1 MKELLGV
8 SRAIAAVREQV
19 QQLLTRGQH
28 AHRLPPILLQGETGT
43 GKGLLARLIHR
54 ESPRRDGPL
63 IDVSCAAIPDGLLE
77 AELFG
82 FERGAFTDARQAK
95 PGLLQAAHRGTLFL
109 DEVAL
114 LPETLQAKLL
124 KAIEERAVRRLGSTR
139 AESVDVQVIAASN
152 EDLAEAAR
160 TRRFRND
167 LYHRLAVVTLTLP
180 PLRERPEDVLLLAEH
195 FLSRTCADYGLVPP
209 RRFAADARS
218 ALQGYRWPGNVR
230 ELSNVIES
238 AVLLAEESTITAA
251 MLGLSARSETDAGW
265 SRFDDRVG
273 DLEREQ
279 LLGALNDTNWNVS
292 RAAIQLGIS
301 RNRLRYRIEKH
312 RLDTGRHLVRSGQR
326 HARPTEAAATSPVD
340 PPATA
345 AAGLLWEGRHLALLR
360 VDLLPP
366 ATAGPPL
373 DPGRALTVIA
383 DKIRSFGGC
392 IEELAATTIVGA
404 FGLEPIENA
413 PNNAALAALAI
424 QNAAERARRVDSRVP
439 AVKIAV
445 HTGQLLVGRV
455 DGRAQIDLK
464 DKRATENILA
474 GLSDVG
480 QSNSIVISAAAAP
493 FLERRFE
500 LARDS
505 ANGRWR
511 GTALPPH
518 PSGAHRLRAWG
529 DERSRGSWA
538 ASVN

>member
-1 MKELLGV
+1 MKELVGV
-8 SRAIAAVREQV
+8 SGAIAAVREQV

-54 ESPRRDGPL
+54 ASPRRDGPFV
-63 IDVSCAAIPDGLLE
+63 DVGCSTIPDGLLE

-82 FERGAFTDARQAK
+82 FERGAFTDARHAK

-124 KAIEERAVRRLGSTR
+124 KAIEERTVRRLGSTR

-209 RRFAADARS
+209 RRFAADACS

-251 MLGLSARSETDAGW
+251 MLGVSARSETGAAW

-312 RLDTGRHLVRSGQR
+312 RLDTGRHSIRSGER
-326 HARPTEAAATSPVD
+326 HARPTEAAPASPV
-340 PPATA
+340 
-345 AAGLLWEGRHLALLR
+345 
-360 VDLLPP
+360 
-366 ATAGPPL
+366 
-373 DPGRALTVIA
+373 
-383 DKIRSFGGC
+383 
-392 IEELAATTIVGA
+392 
-404 FGLEPIENA
+404 
-413 PNNAALAALAI
+413 
-424 QNAAERARRVDSRVP
+424 
-439 AVKIAV
+439 
-445 HTGQLLVGRV
+445 
-455 DGRAQIDLK
+455 
-464 DKRATENILA
+464 
-474 GLSDVG
+474 
-480 QSNSIVISAAAAP
+480 
-493 FLERRFE
+493 
-500 LARDS
+500 
-505 ANGRWR
+505 
-511 GTALPPH
+511 
-518 PSGAHRLRAWG
+518 
-529 DERSRGSWA
+529 
-538 ASVN
+538 